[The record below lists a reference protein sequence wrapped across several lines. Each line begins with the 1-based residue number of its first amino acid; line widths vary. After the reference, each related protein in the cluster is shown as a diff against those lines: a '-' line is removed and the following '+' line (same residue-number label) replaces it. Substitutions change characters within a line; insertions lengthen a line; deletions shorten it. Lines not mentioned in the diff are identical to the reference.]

1 MFGGDSSPSPD
12 VEGTV
17 TEEEQKIFV
26 GYDWNTDV
34 SNLEKGVRE
43 KLKSVLLKRADTEQD
58 VSEVAED
65 DDASEAVEGGETK
78 EDGDGAGVS
87 RNEFGMVLNA
97 EGLPEV
103 AIMALFGQVD
113 VNKSGT
119 ITKDEITSVFPTEA
133 VVNLDEELKDG
144 GQSPVEWVG
153 FWRKLFDSKDK
164 HNVGLYLEK
173 CLEKTKL

>member
-1 MFGGDSSPSPD
+1 M
-12 VEGTV
+12 
-17 TEEEQKIFV
+17 
-26 GYDWNTDV
+26 
-34 SNLEKGVRE
+34 
-43 KLKSVLLKRADTEQD
+43 
-58 VSEVAED
+58 
-65 DDASEAVEGGETK
+65 K

-173 CLEKTKL
+173 CLDLVRHLKPAFSTETGIPYNIVNLKKVSLFLFAHWQLD

>member
-1 MFGGDSSPSPD
+1 MN
-12 VEGTV
+12 GTV
-17 TEEEQKIFV
+17 TEEEQKVFI

-34 SNLEKGVRE
+34 SNLEKGIRE
-43 KLKSVLLKRADTEQD
+43 KLKSVLLKREDTEQD

-65 DDASEAVEGGETK
+65 DDASEAAAAGGGETK
-78 EDGDGAGVS
+78 EDGDGAGVL

-97 EGLPEV
+97 EGLPEA
-103 AIMALFGQVD
+103 AIMTLFGQVD

-119 ITKDEITSVFPTEA
+119 ITKDEITSVFPKEA

-144 GQSPVEWVG
+144 GQSPVEWMG
-153 FWRKLFDSKDK
+153 FWRKLFDGKDK